1 MAFYESVFIARQ
13 EISAQ
18 QTDMLADQFTGV
30 IADNGGQVTKREY
43 WGLKTLAYRIK
54 KNRKG
59 HYVMF
64 NIDGPSSAV
73 HEMERQMRLN
83 EDILRILTVK
93 VDELDEGPSPQ
104 MQSRSRDSRYD
115 DGDRP
120 RRDDRSG
127 HDRNEGNDGGDEAN
141 SKADNANADG
151 PTENKEVDTLSETN
165 AVEESEPPEGEKS

>member
-1 MAFYESVFIARQ
+1 MAYYESVFIARQ

-18 QTDMLADQFTGV
+18 QTDVLADQYAGV
-30 IADNGGQVTKREY
+30 IADNGGQVTKREN

-73 HEMERQMRLN
+73 QEMERQMRLN
-83 EDILRILTVK
+83 EDILRILTIK
-93 VDELDEGPSPQ
+93 VDELDEGPSAQ

-120 RRDDRSG
+120 RRDDRRG
-127 HDRNEGNDGGDEAN
+127 RDRNENNDANDEARAA
-141 SKADNANADG
+141 ADNANADEAAG
-151 PTENKEVDTLSETN
+151 NEQADAQVETK
-165 AVEESEPPEGEKS
+165 ADVESESPEGETS